1 MNLRY
6 ALFSFLMIVKNEKRI
21 RDLSATVLYI
31 HTVETHLPASG
42 GRGVGWAWQQGTDAQ
57 MTSWVLLQS
66 GAGNG
71 ENQVHFTFFFIHWS
85 IVRMSFSQCVSCLPT

>member
-31 HTVETHLPASG
+31 HTVETRLPASG
-42 GRGVGWAWQQGTDAQ
+42 GGRVGGGMA
-57 MTSWVLLQS
+57 
-66 GAGNG
+66 AGD
-71 ENQVHFTFFFIHWS
+71 
-85 IVRMSFSQCVSCLPT
+85 